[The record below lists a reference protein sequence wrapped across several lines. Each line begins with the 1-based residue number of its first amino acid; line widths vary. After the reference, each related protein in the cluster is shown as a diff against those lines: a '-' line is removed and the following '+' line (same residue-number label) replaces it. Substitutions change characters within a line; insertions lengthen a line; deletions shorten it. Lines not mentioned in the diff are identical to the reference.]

1 MPSRIIKESI
11 TTSESLAGVS
21 ADAER
26 LFWRLVVK
34 ADDYGLYYGNP
45 RILASMC
52 FPLDPPKEQR
62 IRAWLA
68 ELIAGG
74 MVGTYTSDEDGKQ
87 YLKLLSW
94 DKHQQTR
101 AKKSKYPLPVSFDST
116 CLQVNG
122 NQPKSKVPVTDPAYL
137 KYTFGQD
144 DRRNPEVS
152 DVCLKYVQNWD
163 SMKADNIGILFY
175 GDVGT
180 GKSFLACCIAN
191 ALLGR
196 LVSVSVTNFP
206 RILNTLQGFDDERQ
220 KRIDRLQQYSLLV
233 IDDLGV
239 ERDTTFSVE
248 QVYNVIDTRARS
260 GKPLIVTTNL
270 SMKDLQ
276 NPPSLAHSRIYDR
289 VLEMCP
295 IRLKLTGDSRR
306 VGNAN
311 DRKDKARRLLDL
323 EGA

>member
-1 MPSRIIKESI
+1 MNPISEVIQNMATPTRNIGDYTDDEGFLCCGTCRERKEMDI
-11 TTSESLAGVS
+11 TVPESLRPSGVMRVRQNCRCERERYE
-21 ADAER
+21 AQEKARREQDFQIRMER
-26 LFWRLVVK
+26 LR
-34 ADDYGLYYGNP
+34 
-45 RILASMC
+45 R
-52 FPLDPPKEQR
+52 
-62 IRAWLA
+62 
-68 ELIAGG
+68 
-74 MVGTYTSDEDGKQ
+74 DGI
-87 YLKLLSW
+87 
-94 DKHQQTR
+94 
-101 AKKSKYPLPVSFDST
+101 
-116 CLQVNG
+116 
-122 NQPKSKVPVTDPAYL
+122 TDPAYL
-137 KYTFGQD
+137 KYTFDQD

-206 RILNTLQGFDDERQ
+206 RILNTLQGSFDDERQ

-239 ERDTTFSVE
+239 ERDTAFSVE

-276 NPPSLAHSRIYDR
+276 SPPSLAHSRIYDR

-306 VGNAN
+306 VWNAN
-311 DRKDKARRLLDL
+311 DRKNKARRLLGL
-323 EGA
+323 EGV

>member
-1 MPSRIIKESI
+1 MNPISEVIQNMATPTRNSGDYTDDEGFLCCGTCRERKEMDI
-11 TTSESLAGVS
+11 TVPESLRPSGVMRVRQNCRC
-21 ADAER
+21 ER
-26 LFWRLVVK
+26 ERYEAQEKARREQDFQIRMDRL
-34 ADDYGLYYGNP
+34 
-45 RILASMC
+45 R
-52 FPLDPPKEQR
+52 R
-62 IRAWLA
+62 
-68 ELIAGG
+68 
-74 MVGTYTSDEDGKQ
+74 DGI
-87 YLKLLSW
+87 
-94 DKHQQTR
+94 
-101 AKKSKYPLPVSFDST
+101 
-116 CLQVNG
+116 
-122 NQPKSKVPVTDPAYL
+122 TDPAYL

-163 SMKADNIGILFY
+163 DMKADNIGILFY

-206 RILNTLQGFDDERQ
+206 RILNTLQGSFDDERQ

-239 ERDTTFSVE
+239 ERDTAFSVE

-276 NPPSLAHSRIYDR
+276 SPPSLAHSRIYDR

-311 DRKDKARRLLDL
+311 DRKNKARRLLGL
-323 EGA
+323 EGV

>member
-1 MPSRIIKESI
+1 MNPIGEVIQNMATPTRNSGDYTDDEGFLCCGTCRERKEMDI
-11 TTSESLAGVS
+11 TVPESLRPSGVMRVRRNCRCEQ
-21 ADAER
+21 ER
-26 LFWRLVVK
+26 YEAQEKARREQDFQVRMDRL
-34 ADDYGLYYGNP
+34 
-45 RILASMC
+45 R
-52 FPLDPPKEQR
+52 R
-62 IRAWLA
+62 
-68 ELIAGG
+68 
-74 MVGTYTSDEDGKQ
+74 DGI
-87 YLKLLSW
+87 
-94 DKHQQTR
+94 
-101 AKKSKYPLPVSFDST
+101 
-116 CLQVNG
+116 
-122 NQPKSKVPVTDPAYL
+122 TDPAL
-137 KYTFGQD
+137 KYTFDQD

-206 RILNTLQGFDDERQ
+206 RILNTLQGSFDDERQ

-239 ERDTTFSVE
+239 ERDTAFSVE

-276 NPPSLAHSRIYDR
+276 SPPSLAHSRIYDR

-311 DRKDKARRLLDL
+311 DRKNKARRLLGL
-323 EGA
+323 EGV